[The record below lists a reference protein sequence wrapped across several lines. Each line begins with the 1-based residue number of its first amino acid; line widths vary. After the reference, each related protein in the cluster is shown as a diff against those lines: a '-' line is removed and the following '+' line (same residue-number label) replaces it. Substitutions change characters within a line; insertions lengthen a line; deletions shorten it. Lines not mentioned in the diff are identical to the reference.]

1 MSLNAENK
9 SRASRAA
16 KYGTNVLLGTALFL
30 VILGA
35 LNFMAERSNWRVD
48 LTRNKSFT
56 LSESSQ
62 GILRGL
68 KDKVTVTV
76 YATEKGVPAE
86 VAEQR
91 DQLRSLLLQYR
102 NVSSG
107 RVSFT
112 FRDPAADPDALTK
125 AEQAGIPAVQMQ
137 TLGDAEFSIKEGY
150 FGMVLQYMGK
160 SQTIPVVRPDSSLE
174 YQLTNA
180 INKLAQVNIP
190 TVGVVAPQGNPFMG
204 DQGNFRVVRQLLQ
217 EEGYTVKSIEPSRIR
232 DEDLKDTNLLLVL
245 QPEELGEEALFRI
258 DQFVMGGGKLLVAA
272 SGVQLDQ
279 RTGQATPQSPN
290 INSLLE
296 HYGVRVQQDMLED
309 WGNGRPRN
317 YMTQRGFVRRVDPF
331 AIEATD
337 LNDTSTIT
345 AKIPN
350 MILLYPSSIDRS
362 ALGTSATVTSL
373 VRTSAQTRRQDGMFN
388 MQSERINPPTQA
400 ELADLKAYDVAV
412 HIKGVLNSRFAA
424 VDAPVVTNDDGSTRT
439 VPASTVK
446 HESPDT
452 AEVIVVSSPLSFF
465 DEVLGAGGA
474 TLVNAIFLLN
484 SADATTR
491 GGDII
496 ALRSK
501 QTEFAALRKVEAAEA
516 RTTKALLI
524 AGMPVLL
531 ALLGFAKLAFSR
543 ARRAR
548 YREIYGQGR

>member
-91 DQLRSLLLQYR
+91 NQLRSLLLQYR

>member
-217 EEGYTVKSIEPSRIR
+217 EEGYTVRNIEPSRIR

-484 SADATTR
+484 CADATTR

>member
-16 KYGTNVLLGTALFL
+16 KYGTNVLLGTVLFL

-35 LNFMAERSNWRVD
+35 LNFIAERSNWRAD

-56 LSESSQ
+56 LSDSSQ
-62 GILRGL
+62 GILSGL
-68 KDKVTVTV
+68 KDAVTVTV

-86 VAEQR
+86 VSEQR
-91 DQLRSLLLQYR
+91 SQLRSLLLQYR
-102 NVSSG
+102 SVSQG

-112 FRDPAADPDALTK
+112 FRDPSTEPDALTK

-150 FGMVLQYMGK
+150 FGMVLQYKGK

-232 DEDLKDTNLLLVL
+232 DEDLKDTKLLMVF
-245 QPEELGEEALFRI
+245 QPEELSEEALFRI

-272 SGVQLDQ
+272 SGVKLDQ
-279 RTGQATPQSPN
+279 QTGQATPQSPN

-337 LNDTSTIT
+337 LNDTATIT

-362 ALGTSATVTSL
+362 ALGTSATVTAL
-373 VRTSAQTRRQDGMFN
+373 VRTSERTRRQEGMFN
-388 MQSERINPPTQA
+388 MQSERINPPTQQ

-412 HIKGVLNSRFAA
+412 HIRGVMNSRFAA

-446 HESPDT
+446 HESPET

-465 DEVLGAGGA
+465 DEVMGAGGA

-496 ALRSK
+496 NLRSK
-501 QTEFAALRKVEAAEA
+501 QTEFASLRKVEEAEA
-516 RTTKALLI
+516 RTTKALVI

-531 ALLGFAKLAFSR
+531 ALLGFGRLAFNR